1 MNLSLLTLF
10 IVIWILLVTV
20 LGFITLSR
28 YLTYKE
34 RVALAQLGFTM
45 DSFQPDTSRRHGKR
59 GVLWG
64 GVITA
69 MSGLGLLL
77 GLSTLGM
84 GVWQLGGLL
93 PLFVGIGMVL
103 IYFLLGASPEQPKSQ
118 AAPSLEPATVEEMP
132 AAAVD
137 TSARAE
143 DHPS

>member
-1 MNLSLLTLF
+1 VSLSLLTLF

-28 YLTYKE
+28 YIAYKE

-45 DSFQPDTSRRHGKR
+45 ESLELDASRRHGQR

-84 GVWQLGGLL
+84 GVWLLGGLL

-103 IYFLLGASPEQPKSQ
+103 IYFLVGSSPERARNHSSPILESATSQ
-118 AAPSLEPATVEEMP
+118 EKTDPAVE
-132 AAAVD
+132 A
-137 TSARAE
+137 TARSE
-143 DHPS
+143 ERES

>member
-1 MNLSLLTLF
+1 MSLSLLTLF

-28 YLTYKE
+28 YITYKE
-34 RVALAQLGFTM
+34 RVAMAQLGFAM
-45 DSFQPDTSRRHGKR
+45 DCLQPDASKRHGQR

-69 MSGLGLLL
+69 MSGLGLLF

-84 GVWQLGGLL
+84 GVWLLGGLL

-103 IYFLLGASPEQPKSQ
+103 IYFVLGASPEQPKS
-118 AAPSLEPATVEEMP
+118 ATDPSSEPAIEQELPAVVVE
-132 AAAVD
+132 
-137 TSARAE
+137 TSTRGE